1 MYHFENEIF
10 LIIYYIIFLI
20 LKSLKEKNW
29 AFKKKSLGSSMPLVQ
44 FFFFFFL
51 KMTQGPNAPSLK
63 TFEIFSLFLGRF
75 GNFDFF
81 IYLFFG
87 YIHSITKCNKQAYR
101 RKRKNATSI
110 AWTLLIRKTNK
121 L

>member
-1 MYHFENEIF
+1 MYHFENETFF
-10 LIIYYIIFLI
+10 LKKKKI

-75 GNFDFF
+75 GNFDFLF
-81 IYLFFG
+81 IYFLGIF
-87 YIHSITKCNKQAYR
+87 IQ
-101 RKRKNATSI
+101 
-110 AWTLLIRKTNK
+110 
-121 L
+121 